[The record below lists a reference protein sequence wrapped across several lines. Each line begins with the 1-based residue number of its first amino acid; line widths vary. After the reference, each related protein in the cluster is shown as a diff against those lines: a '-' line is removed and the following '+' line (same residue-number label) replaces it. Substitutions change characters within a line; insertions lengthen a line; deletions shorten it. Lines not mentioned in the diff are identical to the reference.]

1 MCVEEVTEDLD
12 SLRGQMLGVA
22 ILKLDNGK
30 LLTSQSHVPLQ
41 YNFQD
46 TGLEQCMNLLVVV
59 LSCLFQLNGPL
70 LVFLP
75 LPLEVLLCSE
85 TSDQSCQEHLCVQN
99 VDFAYTKHMYILVGV
114 VFTTDRNGVLD
125 CHNAFQEQCI
135 QS

>member
-12 SLRGQMLGVA
+12 SLRGQMLGMA

-30 LLTSQSHVPLQ
+30 LLTIQSHVPLQ

-46 TGLEQCMNLLVVV
+46 TGLEQCKNLLVVV
-59 LSCLFQLNGPL
+59 LPCLLQLNGPL

-99 VDFAYTKHMYILVGV
+99 NDFAYTKHVHVSRCCVY
-114 VFTTDRNGVLD
+114 D
-125 CHNAFQEQCI
+125 
-135 QS
+135 

>member
-1 MCVEEVTEDLD
+1 MCVEKVTEDLD
-12 SLRGQMLGVA
+12 SLRGQMLGGTKS
-22 ILKLDNGK
+22 KLDNGK
-30 LLTSQSHVPLQ
+30 LLTNHCHVPLQ

-46 TGLEQCMNLLVVV
+46 TGLEQCKNLLVVV
-59 LSCLFQLNGPL
+59 LPCLLQLNGPL

-85 TSDQSCQEHLCVQN
+85 SSDQSCQEHLCVQN
-99 VDFAYTKHMYILVGV
+99 MDFAYTQHMYILVGV

-125 CHNAFQEQCI
+125 CHNASQEQCI